1 MQVEKGLIEKNAFV
15 SEVSFGNV
23 AKVMSAIHVFENC
36 EKCNSLFMSVF
47 FCLLTF
53 QAKMNFLWIKL
64 CLKFLLKWWVFI
76 CVWGWIKVQ
85 LFVYFFYCVC
95 HCCFKAVWKMKRRI
109 ISSVKKSSASLFLQN
124 KWGASLCLQKKWSA
138 SLFLQKKRCLIIFSK
153 KKHFLLKKSWGASFM
168 VEEIMRRLI
177 FQKK

>member
-1 MQVEKGLIEKNAFV
+1 MKIDFFV

-23 AKVMSAIHVFENC
+23 AKAMSAIHVFKNC

-76 CVWGWIKVQ
+76 CVWGWLKVQ

-95 HCCFKAVWKMKRRI
+95 HCCFKTVWKMKRRI
-109 ISSVKKSSASLFLQN
+109 ISSVKK
-124 KWGASLCLQKKWSA
+124 WSA
-138 SLFLQKKRCLIIFSK
+138 SLFLQKK
-153 KKHFLLKKSWGASFM
+153 
-168 VEEIMRRLI
+168 MRRLI
-177 FQKK
+177 ISSEKMKCLIISSIKNEVPHYFFQNNQLFSLKK